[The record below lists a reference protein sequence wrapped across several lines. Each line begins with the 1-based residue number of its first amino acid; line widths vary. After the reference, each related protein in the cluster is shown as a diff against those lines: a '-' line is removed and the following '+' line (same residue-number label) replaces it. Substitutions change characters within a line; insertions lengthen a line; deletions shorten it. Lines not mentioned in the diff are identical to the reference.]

1 MVKFHQRDVVATSFE
16 LGHCVM
22 IGHLVVMETLGDVDG
37 SFTDVLV
44 ATI

>member
-1 MVKFHQRDVVATSFE
+1 VVKFHQRDVVATSFE
-16 LGHCVM
+16 LGHW
-22 IGHLVVMETLGDVDG
+22 VVMETLGGVDG

>member
-1 MVKFHQRDVVATSFE
+1 MKFHQRDVVATSFV
-16 LGHCVM
+16 LGHWVM
-22 IGHLVVMETLGDVDG
+22 IGHWVVMDTLGGVDG